1 MHGSFSRLMNEDTSF
16 IMSNMKK
23 RVIVWIAAMAV
34 FAPILSAGEKEM
46 KAALDVWQQRQAE
59 YNAVLS
65 VTTTPEQRDS
75 VPPPS
80 ADEVAPAL
88 WKAVRKQTGTRKV
101 ASATR
106 RGYEKAELIDVP
118 KYEFD
123 EEWAAPAVVWFLNHP
138 ETLAKMYERAPQ
150 KLATYAKALLDSVRD
165 RHFSSPLIGE
175 ACAKLSENTGADV
188 YSVLQKIYERN
199 SSPAARGA
207 AALAMSVMLT
217 NPALVGEE
225 GGAAHARAKRIYLIR
240 QALNLAPQDAM
251 FGTASLTDVATEL
264 IYRITNLDEGTIPP
278 RMTLTDPQGKECLFP
293 VVGKANLIFFWDPS
307 EDVGMSIMQKQAVL
321 LRSYPNL
328 VLCPIVVNGDRESW
342 LRMMQSHGLSICYMD
357 DERGTA
363 GKAYRVEHL
372 PHAVLVNEQA
382 RVLFYG
388 YPDMQLQT
396 ALDCWKN
403 QSKERPSPPRE
414 PATPESQPEPQTTGD
429 ESPNHSAPP
438 LREMPQ
444 F

>member
-1 MHGSFSRLMNEDTSF
+1 MNGDAGL
-16 IMSNMKK
+16 IMAGMKK
-23 RVIVWIAAMAV
+23 RIIVWIAAMAV
-34 FAPILSAGEKEM
+34 VAPVLHAGEKEM
-46 KAALDVWQQRQAE
+46 KAALDMWQQRQAE

-65 VTTTPEQRDS
+65 VASTPEQRES
-75 VPPPS
+75 IPPPS

-101 ASATR
+101 AAEAR
-106 RGYEKAELIDVP
+106 RGHEHAELIDVP
-118 KYEFD
+118 RYEFD

-138 ETLAKMYERAPQ
+138 ETLAKIYEQAPQ
-150 KLATYAKALLDSVRD
+150 KLAAYAKALLNSVRD
-165 RHFSSPLIGE
+165 RHFSSPIIGE

-188 YSVLQKIYERN
+188 YEVLQKIYERN

-217 NPALVGEE
+217 NPAIVSEE

-251 FGTASLTDVATEL
+251 FGSASLTDVATEL
-264 IYRITNLDEGTIPP
+264 IYRISNLDEGTIPP
-278 RMTLTDPQGKECLFP
+278 RMKLTDPQGEQCLFP

-307 EDVGMSIMQKQAVL
+307 EDVGMSIMQQQAAL
-321 LRSYPNL
+321 LHSYPNL

-342 LRMMQSHGLSICYMD
+342 LRMMQNHGLTICYMD
-357 DERGTA
+357 DEQGTA

-382 RVLFYG
+382 RVLFCG
-388 YPDMQLQT
+388 YPNMQLQA
-396 ALDCWKN
+396 ALDRWKN
-403 QSKERPSPPRE
+403 QSKGRIEISRDPLP
-414 PATPESQPEPQTTGD
+414 TPESQPAEG
-429 ESPNHSAPP
+429 APP
-438 LREMPQ
+438 LREMPR